1 MLLFKNKPREEWE
14 IYKHQQSFAQSNG
27 SSNKSTAAATV
38 SISQSTSRNQVS
50 ETSRSKTGWAG
61 AYIGFAQSCAMQD
74 WILLDNQSS
83 VTVFSNKELVENIR
97 DSNDTLTLYTNGVVL
112 TTRQKC
118 DIPQWG
124 RHGLYLM
131 GLRIFSATQKWLK
144 DAK

>member
-14 IYKHQQSFAQSNG
+14 IHKHQQSFEQSNR
-27 SSNKSTAAATV
+27 SSNKSAAVAIV
-38 SISQSTSRNQVS
+38 SISQSTSSNQVS
-50 ETSRSKTGWAG
+50 ETSRSETGWSG
-61 AYIGFAQSCAMQD
+61 AYIGFAQSYAMQD

-112 TTRQKC
+112 ITRQKC

-124 RHGLYLM
+124 RHGLYMM
-131 GLRIFSATQKWLK
+131 GLRLFSATQKWLK
-144 DAK
+144 DTK